1 MIVRTTKTID
11 DIEYDYTYSDAG
23 RYVVRDGAAY
33 EEAVDPLGSN
43 REYVEGELIEDD
55 GSTPEEILG
64 ILLGGTDD

>member
-11 DIEYDYTYSDAG
+11 GIEYDYTYSNAG

-43 REYVEGELIEDD
+43 REYVEGEPIEDD

-64 ILLGGTDD
+64 ILLGGQDD